1 MSHLP
6 KIQILQTVFTRSYL
20 FHFKRERK
28 DPQTV
33 KFREIQYKG
42 IKLQEGIT
50 HTNPQTTEQTLN
62 SNSDP
67 H

>member
-33 KFREIQYKG
+33 KFREI
-42 IKLQEGIT
+42 
-50 HTNPQTTEQTLN
+50 
-62 SNSDP
+62 
-67 H
+67 